1 MKKYFYLALGGV
13 FAFIFGLIFYGAYI
27 NHSDEVKIAE
37 SMATRHAIPIKGAKA
52 TVRQIY
58 PQAVL
63 WGVDIFSK
71 EKTDAVA
78 MIDGRITSV
87 NVVRNDN
94 VTEGQTL
101 FVLKN
106 ESYPVK
112 IRQAESEILK
122 AESEILKADNE
133 IIKAETALANAKH
146 ELERYTRLLEREA
159 VNVSKFEQVEIAF
172 KEAQINLKNLRVQK
186 EQAIAQ
192 RNSVQAQKDAL
203 LIESSYSNVT
213 APIDG
218 EVLIVY
224 RRIGSFVTAGTSL
237 ALIGNFRDLYF
248 EMTANDKVVRQLV
261 EGKKAKLHFP
271 EKELTKIYNTEYKHG
286 NKGLQQTFETSIV
299 EITPSLDKTA
309 TIRKILWKIDNSSGI
324 LEPRTYNEIF
334 CQSFLPRK
342 CLTVPLTALNNQS
355 KDALFVFTEDGTI
368 KKTSITT
375 GAEDGVFIEVIS
387 GLKEGDIVVES
398 YFDNLTD
405 GMPATFILEGDE
417 QIGK

>member
-27 NHSDEVKIAE
+27 NHSDEAKIAE
-37 SMATRHAIPIKGAKA
+37 SMASRHAISLKGAKA
-52 TVRQIY
+52 TVRQIH

-63 WGVDIFSK
+63 WGVDIFSR

-78 MIDGRITSV
+78 LIDGRITSV
-87 NVVRNDN
+87 EVRKNES

-101 FVLKN
+101 FVLQN

-112 IRQAESEILK
+112 IRQIESEILK
-122 AESEILKADNE
+122 AESDIVKADNE
-133 IIKAETALANAKH
+133 ILKAETVLANAKH
-146 ELERYTRLLEREA
+146 DLDRYGRLLDKEA
-159 VNVSKFEQVEIAF
+159 INVSKFEQVEIAF
-172 KEAQINLKNLRVQK
+172 KEAQINLRNLRVQK

-192 RNSVQAQKDAL
+192 RNSIQAQKDAL

-237 ALIGNFRDLYF
+237 ALIGDFRNLYF

-261 EGKKAKLHFP
+261 EGKKAKLNFP

-286 NKGLQQTFETSIV
+286 NEGVQQTFEASIV
-299 EITPSLDKTA
+299 EVTPSLDQPA
-309 TIRKILWKIDNSSGI
+309 AIRKILWQIDNSSGI
-324 LEPRTYNEIF
+324 LEPRSYNEIF

-355 KDALFVFTEDGTI
+355 KDTLFVFTQDGTI
-368 KKTSITT
+368 RKTEVTT
-375 GAEDGVFIEVIS
+375 GAEDSVFVEVIS

>member
-37 SMATRHAIPIKGAKA
+37 SMATRHAILIKGAKA

-58 PQAVL
+58 PQIVISGA
-63 WGVDIFSK
+63 DIFSK

-146 ELERYTRLLEREA
+146 ELERYTRLLER
-159 VNVSKFEQVEIAF
+159 VKLYGNYS
-172 KEAQINLKNLRVQK
+172 R
-186 EQAIAQ
+186 Q
-192 RNSVQAQKDAL
+192 RL
-203 LIESSYSNVT
+203 LQRSC
-213 APIDG
+213 
-218 EVLIVY
+218 
-224 RRIGSFVTAGTSL
+224 
-237 ALIGNFRDLYF
+237 
-248 EMTANDKVVRQLV
+248 
-261 EGKKAKLHFP
+261 
-271 EKELTKIYNTEYKHG
+271 
-286 NKGLQQTFETSIV
+286 
-299 EITPSLDKTA
+299 
-309 TIRKILWKIDNSSGI
+309 RKIF
-324 LEPRTYNEIF
+324 RRQRIF
-334 CQSFLPRK
+334 CQTL
-342 CLTVPLTALNNQS
+342 
-355 KDALFVFTEDGTI
+355 
-368 KKTSITT
+368 
-375 GAEDGVFIEVIS
+375 
-387 GLKEGDIVVES
+387 
-398 YFDNLTD
+398 
-405 GMPATFILEGDE
+405 
-417 QIGK
+417 